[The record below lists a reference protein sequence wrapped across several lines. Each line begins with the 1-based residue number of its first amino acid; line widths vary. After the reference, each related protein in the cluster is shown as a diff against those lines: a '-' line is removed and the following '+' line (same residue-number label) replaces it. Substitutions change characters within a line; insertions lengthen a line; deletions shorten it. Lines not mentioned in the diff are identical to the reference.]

1 MEGNSREAAAFV
13 RFGFASLSLER
24 AALSCEASCE
34 ALFDMVPARAS
45 GTVVCPGC
53 GDASWLPLSTIVPSL
68 RFVPPRL
75 AVVPAVLA
83 IARVRA

>member
-1 MEGNSREAAAFV
+1 MDRNSREVAAFV

-24 AALSCEASCE
+24 AALSYEASCE
-34 ALFDMVPARAS
+34 ALFDMVPARDS

-53 GDASWLPLSTIVPSL
+53 GGASWLPLSTIVPSL

-75 AVVPAVLA
+75 AVVAAVPAV
-83 IARVRA
+83 ARVRA